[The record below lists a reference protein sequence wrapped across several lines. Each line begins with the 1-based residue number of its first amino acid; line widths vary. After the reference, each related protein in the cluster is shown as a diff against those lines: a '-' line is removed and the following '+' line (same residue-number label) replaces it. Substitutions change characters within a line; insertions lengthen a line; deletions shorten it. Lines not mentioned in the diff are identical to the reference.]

1 METYKY
7 DLNKECWLKWLM
19 RLSMPYLDCI
29 MILLP
34 CHDLLNMNVKYLCE
48 VKGVISLS
56 SSVGFYSYVAQ
67 VWLSVTLVDGL
78 KLLKWFMKLLCSLL
92 MYIV

>member
-1 METYKY
+1 
-7 DLNKECWLKWLM
+7 M

-48 VKGVISLS
+48 FKGVISLS
-56 SSVGFYSYVAQ
+56 SSVGLYSYVAQ
-67 VWLSVTLVDGL
+67 V
-78 KLLKWFMKLLCSLL
+78 
-92 MYIV
+92 